1 MCLGIACAGSALGL
15 AAAGRWKEMLA
26 APSPAESSDGSST
39 DKTLYGE
46 AVSGIVDDVTIGAA
60 AAEAAQTKSE
70 KKRRPVRTS
79 GVKTGGDTFGTRLH
93 PTNTHAPT
101 L

>member
-26 APSPAESSDGSST
+26 APSPAASSDGSST

-46 AVSGIVDDVTIGAA
+46 AGSGIVDDVTIGAA
-60 AAEAAQTKSE
+60 AAQAAQS
-70 KKRRPVRTS
+70 KREEEVAVRTP
-79 GVKTGGDTFGTRLH
+79 DRLEYSLC
-93 PTNTHAPT
+93 PWSVWARAGW
-101 L
+101 

>member
-26 APSPAESSDGSST
+26 APSPAASSDGSST

-70 KKRRPVRTS
+70 KKRSPGYGLEHQV
-79 GVKTGGDTFGTRLH
+79 
-93 PTNTHAPT
+93 
-101 L
+101 